1 MQVNNELDKNLR
13 NMNLFD
19 QVSEDI
25 KKAMLA
31 RDKVR
36 LEALRGAKKEF
47 LEAKTAKGANGEL
60 SDENATKIIVKMVK
74 QRKESAKIYQEN
86 NRQELADNELAEA
99 AVLEEYLPKQ
109 LSADELE
116 AELRT
121 IVAET
126 GAAGPRDMGKV
137 MGIASKRLA
146 GRAEGR
152 AISEAVKNILNSL

>member
-1 MQVNNELDKNLR
+1 
-13 NMNLFD
+13 MNLFD

-31 RDKVR
+31 REKVR

-60 SDENATKIIVKMVK
+60 SDEAATKILVKMVK
-74 QRKESAKIYQEN
+74 QRKESAKIYTEN
-86 NRQELADNELAEA
+86 NRPELAENELAEA

-109 LSADELE
+109 LSAEELE
-116 AELRT
+116 AEIR
-121 IVAET
+121 IIISET
-126 GAAGPRDMGKV
+126 GATGPKEMGKV
-137 MGIASKRLA
+137 MGVASKRLA

-152 AISEAVKNILNSL
+152 AISEMVKNILNSL